1 MKAKER
7 QNHLVVR
14 LKRQLKDKKDKLI
27 EFENEITA
35 LKRSL
40 KCTKINEL
48 KVMIFSIL
56 TYFFIVRT

>member
-48 KVMIFSIL
+48 KVIIFSL
-56 TYFFIVRT
+56 